1 MARPDLAHPD
11 DASGDW
17 FVDSRCIR
25 CDAARHWAPELIGLD
40 AVGRSFVA
48 RQPVSA
54 SETAAMWRAAMACP
68 TRSIGNRRSPARPVA
83 CFLTR

>member
-1 MARPDLAHPD
+1 MPRPDLAHPD

-40 AVGRSFVA
+40 PPGALS
-48 RQPVSA
+48 
-54 SETAAMWRAAMACP
+54 
-68 TRSIGNRRSPARPVA
+68 
-83 CFLTR
+83 